1 MSQEESYPSELK
13 SLLLNDNVHKS
24 STLVPLN
31 PTLNNQSLICVG
43 GRVKNIDIF
52 ANSIYQIIVDKDRP
66 IAKLI
71 IKHYHEE
78 NLHVGRE
85 QTLSSLRS
93 KYWIPACR
101 GIIRSVI
108 TSCLYCKRE
117 RIKPAPPF
125 MSDIPEDRLCIDEK
139 PFTNTGVDYL
149 GPYHIKLSK
158 RTRSNQATA
167 KRYVALFTCLTTRA
181 VHLEIAGDLSTDAFV
196 LALRRL
202 ISRRGREIDNC
213 RKWRSVQAAGNVFW
227 NRWKK
232 EYLPFLN
239 LGKRWTQKNRN
250 LRVGDLLIISSHDV
264 PRSHWPIG
272 RITEVYPGRDGV
284 VRSVKLKTKRLMVN
298 YLGPVCC
305 CAYLKQQ
312 INEIHFLFGRG
323 EFVTPKHNNFYQKHA
338 CLN

>member
-1 MSQEESYPSELK
+1 MSK
-13 SLLLNDNVHKS
+13 
-24 STLVPLN
+24 
-31 PTLNNQSLICVG
+31 
-43 GRVKNIDIF
+43 
-52 ANSIYQIIVDKDRP
+52 
-66 IAKLI
+66 
-71 IKHYHEE
+71 
-78 NLHVGRE
+78 
-85 QTLSSLRS
+85 
-93 KYWIPACR
+93 
-101 GIIRSVI
+101 
-108 TSCLYCKRE
+108 
-117 RIKPAPPF
+117 
-125 MSDIPEDRLCIDEK
+125 DRLCIDEK
-139 PFTNTGVDYL
+139 PFTNTSVHYL

-158 RTRSNQATA
+158 RTRSHQATA

-213 RKWRSVQAAGNVFW
+213 RKWRSVQAAVNVFW

-323 EFVTPKHNNFYQKHA
+323 EFFTPKHNNFYQKHA